1 MLLWKRLRFGGGRD
15 MILEDLENI
24 VPGPKVRGDLMIR
37 LARMADM
44 PRLLEIYAAARAFMR
59 QNGNMEQWA
68 GGYPGEAVLVKDI
81 ALGQLYAI
89 EEKGRIG
96 GVFMLAA
103 GPDDTYAVIYGG
115 AWGREQPYGVIHR
128 IAGDGSIK
136 GLLAKAVEFAGVRFD
151 YLRIDTHA
159 QNFPMQKALSKEG
172 FAQRGV
178 IYLHDGNPRLA
189 YDKLLKT
196 EKEKTI

>member
-1 MLLWKRLRFGGGRD
+1 MIRFAR
-15 MILEDLENI
+15 MEDL
-24 VPGPKVRGDLMIR
+24 
-37 LARMADM
+37 

-68 GGYPGEAVLVKDI
+68 GGYPGEAVLAEDI
-81 ALGQLYAI
+81 GLERLYVI

-103 GPDDTYAVIYGG
+103 GPDDTYAVIHGG
-115 AWGREQPYGVIHR
+115 AWSWEQPYGVIHR

-136 GLLAKAVEFAGVRFD
+136 GVLAKAVAFAEVRFD

-159 QNFPMQKALSKEG
+159 RNFPMQNALSKQG
-172 FAQRGV
+172 FTQRGV
-178 IYLHDGNPRLA
+178 IYLHDDSPRLA
-189 YDKLLKT
+189 YDKLLRT
-196 EKEKTI
+196 ENKENEI